1 MTSMSLLIT
10 IYVSMVIGGICNVD
24 GRHCSNR
31 REFFNYDD
39 ERSVF
44 DDKPAFKNLD
54 GDKYYEDLQF
64 GIHWQ
69 PQYGNDE
76 DPMDEPLD
84 ADDLDPMDLD
94 NGFIGRK
101 RRAKSSQHRVHV
113 GQEKRKKLRQ
123 ARQIDFDEE
132 DEHQH

>member
-1 MTSMSLLIT
+1 
-10 IYVSMVIGGICNVD
+10 MVIGGIWNAE
-24 GRHCSNR
+24 GRYRSNR
-31 REFFNYDD
+31 RDFFNYDD
-39 ERSVF
+39 GRSVF
-44 DDKPAFKNLD
+44 DEKPAYKNLD

-101 RRAKSSQHRVHV
+101 RSAQLKSGRNRAKTWSMLA
-113 GQEKRKKLRQ
+113 KKNERN
-123 ARQIDFDEE
+123 
-132 DEHQH
+132 